1 MELWWQTIKQFRF
14 LSNTFP
20 NKITV
25 KDWTA
30 NQLCVLEL
38 AHHQKQ
44 EPDMQ
49 KVGNLGTWFPDNF
62 GGKSGHFLEIK
73 DLKTF

>member
-30 NQLCVLEL
+30 NQLYVLEL

-44 EPDMQ
+44 EQLQITQDEF
-49 KVGNLGTWFPDNF
+49 KFRYIHHNLTLDE
-62 GGKSGHFLEIK
+62 SFL
-73 DLKTF
+73 F